1 LFSGGFRI
9 TVLSTYSEVHY
20 FRGAIQKRHQRS
32 SGGIKR
38 QQTHAELQKYF
49 VEEGCRLAI
58 FCSNSNL
65 FAVIQVEDPLG
76 EAMKYLKLLQ
86 DHSADSLETHLLAFE
101 VFFRKQK
108 HLLALQVHYMI
119 SKGRNLGNFSRR
131 IGHGWLFP
139 ALTYSMLVILAKME
153 VAWGLVKPCLHIVF
167 IWIFFT
173 GEIIGMLLSQIW
185 LAGCEKA
192 VAIGLIIP

>member
-1 LFSGGFRI
+1 VVDAESLYSLH
-9 TVLSTYSEVHY
+9 TVRYTISEELS
-20 FRGAIQKRHQRS
+20 RR
-32 SGGIKR
+32 GIKEVVEVSR
-38 QQTHAELQKYF
+38 DSRRAELQKYF

-58 FCSNSNL
+58 FCSNSKL
-65 FAVIQVEDPLG
+65 FDVIQVEDPLG

-108 HLLALQVHYMI
+108 HLLALQVQYMI
-119 SKGRNLGNFSRR
+119 SKGRSLGNFARR

-173 GEIIGMLLSQIW
+173 GKIIGMLLSQIW